1 MLNKQKNNKG
11 FTLVELLV
19 VIAII
24 GILAVVAVPSL
35 FKNIE
40 KGKVG
45 ELESDISA
53 IRSAALSY
61 YAENSK
67 YPVTTPINKDTVVN
81 EDSEALDVK
90 ATNAILK
97 EVESL
102 GFPFKGSYTL
112 SGTEPGKALLTIDL
126 NSNNGVKLSK
136 DAAEKL
142 INDLGKVLIV
152 QTKSN
157 KVYAVDDAKEQDDQ
171 SRTNPT
177 TYTLK
182 DEFLGLNYATTT
194 VSGNLTNITEDISK
208 ITIELMDG
216 ANQ

>member
-1 MLNKQKNNKG
+1 MLNKKKNNKG

-24 GILAVVAVPSL
+24 GILAVVAVPAL

-40 KGKVG
+40 KGKVA

-67 YPVTTPINKDTVVN
+67 YPVTDSFSDSTLAVTVPVTKPQLTTQ
-81 EDSEALDVK
+81 EEAR
-90 ATNAILK
+90 NAILK

-112 SGTEPGKALLTIDL
+112 SGTEPGKALLTINL
-126 NSNNGVKLSK
+126 STGVQLSE
-136 DAAEKL
+136 DAAKKL
-142 INDLGKVLIV
+142 VNDLGKVLIV
-152 QTKSN
+152 VNTQN
-157 KVYAVDDAKEQDDQ
+157 KI
-171 SRTNPT
+171 
-177 TYTLK
+177 YT
-182 DEFLGLNYATTT
+182 E
-194 VSGNLTNITEDISK
+194 SGNATDQTNGVVDLDNQADGDLDDITGDVSK
-208 ITIELMDG
+208 VIIELMDG